1 MKIRATCVVIILLL
15 VLLLVSC
22 RSFTSAASLNMI
34 RNARPVFLE
43 PRTQPVNR
51 EPRADLDG
59 YLGPAGATP
68 VDLKAIEDNPDLLLP
83 WSEAAP
89 DLMAVMEDVWE
100 FLDKVYL
107 SCEVNITH
115 MSEKVRELKGQI
127 RQAKAVKASLRAADW
142 RRVARVPP
150 TTPPLSSIGSHSI
163 TNYHISSCSSTSVT
177 IVRCPNYSLANT
189 KNTSG

>member
-1 MKIRATCVVIILLL
+1 
-15 VLLLVSC
+15 
-22 RSFTSAASLNMI
+22 MI
-34 RNARPVFLE
+34 RNARPVFLDL
-43 PRTQPVNR
+43 RTQPVYR

-89 DLMAVMEDVWE
+89 DLMAVMEGVWD
-100 FLDKVYL
+100 FLDKAYI

-127 RQAKAVKASLRAADW
+127 RQAKTMKASLRAADW
-142 RRVARVPP
+142 RRVDMVPP
-150 TTPPLSSIGSHSI
+150 TAPAVSSIGSRTV
-163 TNYHISSCSSTSVT
+163 TNYRISSCSVTSVT
-177 IVRCPNYSLANT
+177 IVKCPNYSVAST

>member
-1 MKIRATCVVIILLL
+1 
-15 VLLLVSC
+15 
-22 RSFTSAASLNMI
+22 MI
-34 RNARPVFLE
+34 CNARPVYLE
-43 PRTQPVNR
+43 PRAQPVYK
-51 EPRADLDG
+51 EPRTDLDG
-59 YLGPAGATP
+59 YLGPAGSTP
-68 VDLKAIEDNPDLLLP
+68 VDLKAIEDNPDLLVP

-89 DLMAVMEDVWE
+89 DLMAVMADVWD
-100 FLDKVYL
+100 FLDKVHT

-115 MSEKVRELKGQI
+115 MSAKVRELKGQI

-150 TTPPLSSIGSHSI
+150 TTPPLSSIGSHPV